1 MDDFPFSSTCSHYV
15 ECWTASHWWD
25 CPHIATGFG
34 RWWYICNSPWWSE
47 ADFKVFFSSLFLVL
61 VGVYWAHVYR
71 GPCVVIIYTHPS
83 RVGGIEQLFSPSVL
97 ISLVKPD
104 VLLELD
110 TNIELVIWFYSVR
123 TAAVLPHILP
133 KLVQPPLSWVGLWYY
148 ILFSLWITP
157 FYLQIALLVQF
168 IQCTCIG
175 CTSRGCWTRFE
186 FTYWNCPPSI
196 DSCYGWW
203 RCGEMHSKQNHL
215 LSRHLTSL
223 FI

>member
-1 MDDFPFSSTCSHYV
+1 MDGFPFSWTCSQYV

-47 ADFKVFFSSLFLVL
+47 ADFKVFFSSLFL
-61 VGVYWAHVYR
+61 
-71 GPCVVIIYTHPS
+71 
-83 RVGGIEQLFSPSVL
+83 VL

-157 FYLQIALLVQF
+157 CYLQIALLVQF
-168 IQCTCIG
+168 IQCPCIG
-175 CTSRGCWTRFE
+175 CPSRGCWTRFE

-203 RCGEMHSKQNHL
+203 RCGEMHSKHNHL
-215 LSRHLTSL
+215 VSRHLTSL
-223 FI
+223 LFI